1 MQISTKQILN
11 ILYVLSLIILI
22 GLCIESGGFITN
34 TLYALFINTS
44 VVSHFWGH
52 LDLSGL
58 YEYDHGHFYVITVY
72 MIIVALAK
80 TLMFYLIVKILHD
93 KKINM
98 DQPFNKEL
106 GRFAFNLAYLA
117 LLIGLFSSWGV
128 KYSLWLE
135 GFNIKMP
142 NVESLRMGGAD
153 VWLFMSV
160 MLYVI
165 AQIFKRGIEI
175 QSENDL
181 TV

>member
-1 MQISTKQILN
+1 MEISTKQVLN
-11 ILYVLSLIILI
+11 ILYVLSFIIFV
-22 GLCIESGGFITN
+22 GLCIDACGFLTN
-34 TLYALFINTS
+34 TIYALFINTS
-44 VVSHFWGH
+44 VVSHFWGY
-52 LDLSGL
+52 LDFSGL
-58 YEYDHGHFYVITVY
+58 YQYDHGHFYVITVY
-72 MIIVALAK
+72 MIIVAVAK
-80 TLMFYLIVKILHD
+80 ALMFYLIVKILHD

-98 DQPFNKEL
+98 VQPFNKEIV
-106 GRFAFNLAYLA
+106 RFIFSLAYLA

-142 NVESLRMGGAD
+142 NIESLRMGGAD

-160 MLYVI
+160 MLFVI

>member
-80 TLMFYLIVKILHD
+80 TLMF
-93 KKINM
+93 
-98 DQPFNKEL
+98 
-106 GRFAFNLAYLA
+106 
-117 LLIGLFSSWGV
+117 
-128 KYSLWLE
+128 
-135 GFNIKMP
+135 
-142 NVESLRMGGAD
+142 
-153 VWLFMSV
+153 
-160 MLYVI
+160 
-165 AQIFKRGIEI
+165 
-175 QSENDL
+175 
-181 TV
+181 